1 MEKAARDA
9 AGVHLRAG
17 SFADLGQERAH
28 PSGERRSG
36 TAHRRDDVPTGAH
49 LQSSDPPR
57 GWIHKEV
64 VVYFTLVLPRYF
76 SCEVG
81 LNIDGPA
88 GIS

>member
-36 TAHRRDDVPTGAH
+36 TVRIVAMTCQQVRT
-49 LQSSDPPR
+49 SNPPILR
-57 GWIHKEV
+57 AD
-64 VVYFTLVLPRYF
+64 
-76 SCEVG
+76 SQ
-81 LNIDGPA
+81 
-88 GIS
+88 